1 MLLHISCAHRNK
13 VISSECDIPMDFDKN
28 EYPNIFMF
36 KQARKLQDAQAVKL
50 TSCKADKLTSC
61 KADKDP

>member
-1 MLLHISCAHRNK
+1 MLILKNIDMNT
-13 VISSECDIPMDFDKN
+13 DICKN
-28 EYPNIFMF
+28 IDIVKGRRK